1 MNESDQENLSAQNSG
16 GDNEAVKPAPNLSL
30 PKTPT
35 DKSNLYWALALIA
48 MALFFAFGVLLT
60 YFGLTKKFVFNEPL
74 TKPVETEESMYR
86 NNNGTSKEATESD
99 ATKTPEEVTDEI
111 IEDIDNLESAEVE
124 GAFDSR
130 ELDDLNQ

>member
-1 MNESDQENLSAQNSG
+1 MNETDKENLPAQSSDG
-16 GDNEAVKPAPNLSL
+16 TNEVAKGTPGLSL

-48 MALFFAFGVLLT
+48 MAMFFAFGVLLT
-60 YFGLTKKFVFNEPL
+60 YLGLTKKFVFNEPI
-74 TKPVETEESMYR
+74 TKPIETEESMYR
-86 NNNGTSKEATESD
+86 NNNGTSKETTESD
-99 ATKTPEEVTDEI
+99 MDKSTDEVTEEI